1 MTIKAKRAKALPV
14 LDKEVDWGTG
24 GVVDERIPP
33 AAEALI
39 QDLESGLGDG
49 LLDWFKRHIG
59 RYRAYSEMA
68 DKSPATHEEVRLVRE
83 AQRYLLEVRQRLS
96 NLPPSADAYINTAC
110 WGRHN
115 RLFHGPGGLL
125 ADLDALARETDML
138 LALTERELDRHPG
151 RKGTKSKSARDS
163 LLSDAAAYILVKSR
177 DPITKRKA
185 AEIARDLLVSAEV
198 DVPADVKEVERLIL
212 RWREGGK

>member
-39 QDLESGLGDG
+39 QDLESEISGE
-49 LLDWFKRHIG
+49 LLDWFKRRIG

-96 NLPPSADAYINTAC
+96 NLPPSADAHVNAAC

-125 ADLDALARETDML
+125 ADLDAMARETDML

-163 LLSDAAAYILVKSR
+163 LLSDAAQYIRENSR
-177 DPITKRKA
+177 NPITKRKA
-185 AEIARDLLVSAEV
+185 AETARDLLVSAEV

>member
-24 GVVDERIPP
+24 GFVDESLPQ

-49 LLDWFKRHIG
+49 LLDWFKRRIG

-96 NLPPSADAYINTAC
+96 NLPPSADAYINEAC
-110 WGRHN
+110 WRRHN

-125 ADLDALARETDML
+125 ADLDAMARETDML

-151 RKGTKSKSARDS
+151 RKGAKSKSARDS
-163 LLSDAAAYILVKSR
+163 LLSDAAAYIMENSR

-185 AEIARDLLVSAEV
+185 AEIARDLLAAAEV
-198 DVPADVKEVERLIL
+198 DVPGEIKEVERLIL
-212 RWREGGK
+212 RRRKGEK

>member
-39 QDLESGLGDG
+39 QDLESEISGE
-49 LLDWFKRHIG
+49 LLDWFKRRIG

-96 NLPPSADAYINTAC
+96 NLPPSADAHVNAAC

-115 RLFHGPGGLL
+115 RLFRGPGGLL
-125 ADLDALARETDML
+125 ADLDAMARETDML

-163 LLSDAAAYILVKSR
+163 LLSDAAQYIRENSR
-177 DPITKRKA
+177 NPITKRKA
-185 AEIARDLLVSAEV
+185 AETARDLLVSAEV